1 MPIIEGLEQQTTE
14 WLQMRCGMATGSRV
28 ADAMAMLQRQ
38 PCAICG
44 EAKSAPA
51 HKAGHKFEP
60 KQVEAAPRRNYRYD
74 LVIEVLTGRAV
85 DSYVSPAMQW
95 GMDNEPLARAAY
107 EIANDIETE
116 PIGFAIHD
124 RISRFGASP
133 DALVGTEGLLEIKC
147 PTTGVHLDYILAGVV
162 PDEYKPQMLAEMAC
176 TNRQWVDFVSFDP
189 RLPKKLKLFQRRF
202 MRDETKIA
210 EMERAV
216 EQFLEE
222 VDAML
227 LRLKQDDPSSLE
239 GVLKQSLVRHNSRA
253 GDETRL
259 DQGLSV

>member
-1 MPIIEGLEQQTTE
+1 MPIIEGLQQQTAE
-14 WLQMRCGMATGSRV
+14 WLQMRCGMVTGSRV
-28 ADAMAMLQRQ
+28 ASVQKFLTRQ
-38 PCAICG
+38 SG
-44 EAKSAPA
+44 EK
-51 HKAGHKFEP
+51 KKGEETEERK
-60 KQVEAAPRRNYRYD
+60 KYRHD
-74 LVIEVLTGRAV
+74 LVIEVLTGRSM
-85 DSYVSPAMQW
+85 DSYVSDAMQW
-95 GMDNEPLARAAY
+95 GADNEPLARAAY
-107 EIANDIETE
+107 EIANDLEVE

-124 RISRFGASP
+124 AISRFGSSP
-133 DALVGTEGLLEIKC
+133 DALVGSDGLLEIKC

-202 MRDETKIA
+202 NRDEAKIA
-210 EMERAV
+210 EMEKAV

-222 VDAML
+222 VDQML
-227 LRLKQDDPSSLE
+227 ERLKQDDPSSLE
-239 GVLKQSLVRHNSRA
+239 GVLKQSLVQHNSRA